1 MKKLFKTLFMLGLL
15 FILAGL
21 IVEKKEVL
29 SELIDYLIKNK
40 DNKITA
46 PEKNA
51 YYRNYDFSYVQNTS
65 NFIPECRQDLL
76 NIYYTIINSGVSE
89 YDFFC
94 HKDYDDC
101 IANVKEIA
109 NDQEILSTINNYVH
123 PYNGFQHIETKF
135 DNYGKITITIQKS
148 YSGQDI
154 KEVNAQLDYIENNI
168 VDKSKST
175 EDNIRAIHD
184 YIINTTKYD
193 KSHDDNNKS
202 ETAFGALI
210 NGYSICGGYTD
221 AMELMLERLNIESYK
236 VSSSTHIWNAV
247 NLNDK
252 WYHIDLTWDD
262 PVTENGTDILDDSFF
277 LIDTK
282 KLLEIEPKEHNFNE
296 DSYAELKNA

>member
-40 DNKITA
+40 ANQITA
-46 PEKNA
+46 PE
-51 YYRNYDFSYVQNTS
+51 NTS

-89 YDFFC
+89 YDFSC

-101 IANVKEIA
+101 IADVKDIA
-109 NDQEILSTINNYVH
+109 NDQETLSTINNYVH

-154 KEVNAQLDYIENNI
+154 KEVNAKLDYIENNI

-184 YIINTTKYD
+184 YIINNTKYD

-202 ETAFGALI
+202 ETAYGALI

-296 DSYAELKNA
+296 DAYAELKAA

>member
-40 DNKITA
+40 ANQITA

-51 YYRNYDFSYVQNTS
+51 YYRNYDFSYVQNTT
-65 NFIPECRQDLL
+65 NFIPECKQDLL

-101 IANVKEIA
+101 IADVKDIA
-109 NDQEILSTINNYVH
+109 NDQETLSTINNYVH

-168 VDKSKST
+168 VDKSKSA

-184 YIINTTKYD
+184 YIINNTKYD
-193 KSHDDNNKS
+193 KNQEENNKS

-296 DSYAELKNA
+296 DAYAELKTA

>member
-40 DNKITA
+40 DNQITA

-109 NDQEILSTINNYVH
+109 NDQEIL
-123 PYNGFQHIETKF
+123 
-135 DNYGKITITIQKS
+135 
-148 YSGQDI
+148 
-154 KEVNAQLDYIENNI
+154 
-168 VDKSKST
+168 
-175 EDNIRAIHD
+175 
-184 YIINTTKYD
+184 
-193 KSHDDNNKS
+193 
-202 ETAFGALI
+202 
-210 NGYSICGGYTD
+210 
-221 AMELMLERLNIESYK
+221 
-236 VSSSTHIWNAV
+236 
-247 NLNDK
+247 
-252 WYHIDLTWDD
+252 
-262 PVTENGTDILDDSFF
+262 
-277 LIDTK
+277 
-282 KLLEIEPKEHNFNE
+282 
-296 DSYAELKNA
+296 

>member
-40 DNKITA
+40 ANQITA

-89 YDFFC
+89 YDFSC

-101 IANVKEIA
+101 IADVKDIA
-109 NDQEILSTINNYVH
+109 NDQETLSTINNYVH

-154 KEVNAQLDYIENNI
+154 KEVNAKLDYIENNI

-184 YIINTTKYD
+184 YIINNTKYD

-202 ETAFGALI
+202 ETAYGALI

-296 DSYAELKNA
+296 DAYAELKAA